1 MTSVTRGQRL
11 YFAAVGL
18 FAAWV
23 GFWGTFLPKLVDH
36 ALPWLVPPLHA
47 RFLGA
52 VYFSAA
58 VMLFGGLLARRYAEV
73 RGMVVIVTV
82 WTGLLQ
88 IVSCF
93 YLGEFDFGHRPVW
106 FWFFAYILYPLIGL
120 GLLWRHRGLDEPAE
134 GPIAPT
140 WVPVYL
146 RIQAAVLV
154 LLALA
159 LLLAPG
165 FMAALWPWKISP
177 LLTQIYSAPFLAYG
191 LGSWLLRRARGWA
204 ELRLVLAGLFVF
216 TSLALLASV
225 LHRGLFAAERPATWI
240 WFGGFG
246 LLTVILGVLNAQAFA
261 ARRSS

>member
-1 MTSVTRGQRL
+1 MTPVTRGQRL

-23 GFWGTFLPKLVDH
+23 GVWGTFLPKLVDH

-58 VMLFGGLLARRYAEV
+58 AMLFGGLLARRYAEV
-73 RGMVVIVTV
+73 RGMVLIVTV

-93 YLGEFDFGHRPVW
+93 YLPEFDFGHRPVW

-120 GLLWRHRGLDEPAE
+120 VFLWRNRGLAEALE
-134 GPIAPT
+134 GPLAPA
-140 WVPVYL
+140 WVPVFL
-146 RIQAAVLV
+146 KLQAVVLV
-154 LLALA
+154 GLALA
-159 LLLAPG
+159 LLFAPG
-165 FMAALWPWKISP
+165 FMAAAWPWKISP

-191 LGSWLLRRARGWA
+191 LGSWLLRRTRSWA

-216 TSLALLASV
+216 TSLTLVASV
-225 LHRGLFAAERPATWI
+225 LHRGLFAADRSASWI

-246 LLTVILGVLNAQAFA
+246 LLAVIHGLLTLQALS
-261 ARRSS
+261 ARRSA